1 MPRQPPLYTCSSDTC
16 QIPQPSLCVKLEKA
30 RLGAARRRGESEGA
44 PPSLPDRPN
53 WIARPSYGASERR
66 RRGMMGKLTL
76 AGRRRKDPPQKMQQ
90 LIFFEEEGG
99 KERKVGKVEVDS
111 NLPLPPSTI
120 SLGINL
126 FASSFAK
133 QVSSF

>member
-1 MPRQPPLYTCSSDTC
+1 MKGPLPPYLTG
-16 QIPQPSLCVKLEKA
+16 QIGLPVRPTERA
-30 RLGAARRRGESEGA
+30 ATTTRNDGEINLGWKEEG
-44 PPSLPDRPN
+44 
-53 WIARPSYGASERR
+53 G
-66 RRGMMGKLTL
+66 
-76 AGRRRKDPPQKMQQ
+76 RRKDPPQKMQQ